1 MPENCCIP
9 NNLTTPCDVPGLW
22 NPEFRPQD
30 APFPMLAV
38 RHMVASDFPFLR
50 ADPDWLQA
58 YLDQFATEIPLRTR
72 REIARNI
79 LSAEAA

>member
-9 NNLTTPCDVPGLW
+9 NNFDNTMRCTWTL
-22 NPEFRPQD
+22 NPEFRPLD

-50 ADPDWLQA
+50 ADPDSLQA

-72 REIARNI
+72 QEIARNI